1 MKLLLENC
9 RGYLEEEA
17 TPHIMYHTTLQP
29 HNAESIETNGLIV
42 GEHENVGF
50 SMASNWVDKIYGRR
64 PVYLSISPNDGGSR
78 RYEGIVFEVDVSGID
93 LLPDLPTLVDYGAYV
108 EEGEGLYWEEGTA
121 PKEFR
126 NIIDGD
132 GMIWFEDILVPD
144 SPIAQAIINF
154 TKTAVS
160 LESIPAERIKRIQ

>member
-1 MKLLLENC
+1 MKLLLEQWREFVN
-9 RGYLEEEA
+9 EEA
-17 TPHIMYHTTLQP
+17 SPSVMYHTTLQP
-29 HNAESIETNGLIV
+29 QNAESIEANGLLV

-50 SMASNWVDKIYGRR
+50 SMAGNWADSVYGQR
-64 PVYLSISPNDGGSR
+64 PAYLSMSPNLGGGR

-93 LLPDLPTLVDYGAYV
+93 LYPDLPTLVDYGAYV
-108 EEGEGLYWEEGTA
+108 EEGEGLYWEDGTA

-132 GMIWFEDILVPD
+132 GMIYFEDILESGSD
-144 SPIAQAIINF
+144 IAQAIINF

-160 LESIPAERIKRIQ
+160 LESIPPERIKRIQ